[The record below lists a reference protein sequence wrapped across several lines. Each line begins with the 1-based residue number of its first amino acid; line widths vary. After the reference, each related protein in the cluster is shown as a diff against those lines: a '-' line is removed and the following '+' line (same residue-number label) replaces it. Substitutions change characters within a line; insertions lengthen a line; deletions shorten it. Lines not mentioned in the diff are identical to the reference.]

1 MSLFQRAVI
10 ANYASATDKQ
20 KLDALYTRY
29 CTHFAAPEKQ
39 RNIRAAKEEQYQEG
53 FLRELFVDVMGYTIN
68 PDPGWNLTTE
78 LKNER
83 DSKKADG
90 AVLVDATPRMVI
102 ELKSVATKDLRT
114 VEAQAF
120 GYRNS
125 HNGVRYVV
133 ISNFERL
140 RFYIDNTVDY
150 EEFHLFTLSR
160 EEFTLL
166 WLLLAYENVK
176 TDVPLRLRD
185 ASIIKEQDVSELL
198 YKDYAT
204 FKRELF
210 SDMRERNPQYE
221 PLLLFRKSQKLMDRL
236 LFILFAE
243 DRGLIPP
250 NRISYINNNWE
261 QYNAQQ
267 EEFGIGEHRP
277 LYDFYKGIFN
287 NLHKGSKDIFAYNG
301 GLFRPDDVLDNIS
314 LSSELLLRHTRVL
327 TRYDFASEVDVNIMG
342 HIFEHSLV
350 EIEEMTAALS
360 SGEQITTDKRAKDG
374 IFYTPGFITRY
385 MVQITLG
392 QLVES
397 RRPLPPDA
405 DAPKLS
411 TQKKKSIIEAWE
423 SYRTWLLELTICDP
437 ACGSG
442 AFLNAALERLME
454 EHRLIDETLAFIRG
468 ETLILSDIENSILER
483 NLYGVD
489 INEES
494 VEIAKLSLWLRTA
507 QKGRKLST
515 LSANICVGN
524 SLIHSR
530 EHAPTNAFDWQQAF
544 PQVFAKGG
552 FDIILGNPPYVAL
565 QTMRE
570 QSEIYASLGYQSFDK
585 NGDLYCLFTE
595 RAYSLLKPGGSL
607 SFIMPNKWM
616 LTDYGKGLRAFMSR
630 TGLRQI
636 INFGDVQF
644 FRDATTYVCIFHT
657 QKGEPA
663 DTVQALSLNRKTYH
677 GDFMAE
683 IPAGLAPYPTADFG
697 TEPWIIRP
705 QEHTAVLNKMQQ
717 HAPLASQPIEIFRG
731 VLTGLNDAFF
741 IDDFTRNALIEQDP
755 RSAEI
760 IKPIL
765 RGRDIAAWTN
775 RAEPEWLIATFPAL
789 KLNIDTYPAVRDFLL
804 AFGKERLEQSG
815 RKFTP
820 EEAVR
825 YGAKAAR
832 KKTSNR
838 WFETQ
843 DSISYHTAFAEPKII
858 YPNMTSLFPFMYDE
872 QGLLINDKAFI
883 LSSTEQD
890 REYMLAL
897 TAIFNSKAAKLWI
910 WYNCP
915 ELQGGTR
922 EVRKVYF
929 EKFPVPDLGAS
940 KSELAALAEER
951 TEVEKA
957 LRRHTQR
964 FLHRV
969 STENGGKK
977 LSSKLCE
984 FTAPDFAAFL
994 KASGLKLKLAE
1005 KDEWEEYFDSACARV
1020 RELQARARLL
1030 DMQLEN
1036 LIGSLYG
1043 FSEAERKTL
1052 NLQSTDLQSTK

>member
-1 MSLFQRAVI
+1 MSLFQRTVI
-10 ANYASATDKQ
+10 SNFADATDKQ
-20 KLDALYTRY
+20 RLDALYARY
-29 CTHFAAPEKQ
+29 CAIFGSENKQ
-39 RNIRAAKEEQYQEG
+39 NNIRAAKEEQYQEG
-53 FLRELFVDVMGYTIN
+53 FLRDLFVDVMGYTIN
-68 PDPGWNLTTE
+68 PNPDWNLTTE

-90 AVLVDATPRMVI
+90 AVIVNSAPRMVI

-125 HNGVRYVV
+125 HEGVRYVV

-140 RFYIDNTVDY
+140 RFYIDNAVDY

-160 EEFTLL
+160 NEFTLL
-166 WLLLAYENVK
+166 WILLAYENVK
-176 TDVPLRLRD
+176 TDLPLRLRE
-185 ASIIKEQDVSELL
+185 ASVIKEQDISELL
-198 YKDYAT
+198 YKDYAA
-204 FKRELF
+204 FKRDLF

-221 PLLLFRKSQKLMDRL
+221 PLLLFRKSQKLMDRI

-250 NRISYINNNWE
+250 NKITYINNNWE

-267 EEFGIGEHRP
+267 EEFGIGDQRP

-301 GLFRPDDVLDNIS
+301 GLFYPDEVLDNIT
-314 LSSELLLRHTRVL
+314 LSSELLLRHTRAL
-327 TRYDFASEVDVNIMG
+327 TCYDFGTEVDVNIMG
-342 HIFEHSLV
+342 HIFEHSLA
-350 EIEEMTAALS
+350 EIEEVTAALS
-360 SGEQITTDKRAKDG
+360 SGAPVATDKRAKDG
-374 IFYTPGFITRY
+374 IFYTPSFITRY
-385 MVQITLG
+385 MVQNTLG
-392 QLVES
+392 QLMES
-397 RRPLPPDA
+397 YRPLPPVPDA
-405 DAPKLS
+405 SSLS
-411 TQKKKSIIEAWE
+411 EKKKKALVETWE
-423 SYRTWLLELTICDP
+423 SYRARLLSLTICDP

-468 ETLILSDIENSILER
+468 ETLILSDIENAILEH

-515 LSANICVGN
+515 LSSNIRVGN
-524 SLIHSR
+524 SLIDSC
-530 EHAPTNAFDWQQAF
+530 EHAPHNAFDWKKNF
-544 PQVFAKGG
+544 PHVFAKGG

-570 QSEIYASLGYQSFDK
+570 QSEIYSKLGYEAFDK
-585 NGDLYCLFTE
+585 NGDLYCLFSE
-595 RAYSLLKPGGSL
+595 RAYNLLKPGGCL
-607 SFIMPNKWM
+607 TFIMPNKWM

-657 QKGEPA
+657 QKAEPA

-683 IPAGLAPYPTADFG
+683 ISAGLSPYPASEFG
-697 TEPWIIRP
+697 ENPWLIRP
-705 QEHTAVLNKMQQ
+705 KEHTAVLNKMQQ
-717 HAPLASQPIEIFRG
+717 HPPLVSLPIEINYG
-731 VLTGLNDAFF
+731 VKTGLNDAFF
-741 IDDFTRNALIEQDP
+741 IDDTTRNTLIEQDP

-760 IKPIL
+760 IKPML

-775 RAEPEWLIATFPAL
+775 RGKPEWLIATFPAL
-789 KLNIDTYPAVRDFLL
+789 KLNIDDYPAVRDFLL

-815 RKFTP
+815 RKFTT
-820 EEAVR
+820 EEAAR
-825 YGAKAAR
+825 YGANAAR

-843 DSISYHTAFAEPKII
+843 DSISYHTTFAEPKII
-858 YPNMTSLFPFMYDE
+858 YPNMTSLFPFMFDE
-872 QGLLINDKAFI
+872 NSYFINDKAFI
-883 LSSTEQD
+883 LSSSEKD

-922 EVRKVYF
+922 EIRKVYF
-929 EKFPVPDLGAS
+929 EKFPVPDLGES
-940 KSELAALAEER
+940 KSELAGLAEQR
-951 TEVEKA
+951 TEAEKA
-957 LRRHTQR
+957 IRHHTQR

-969 STENGGKK
+969 SAENGGKK
-977 LSSKLCE
+977 LSNKLSE
-984 FTAPDFAAFL
+984 FTELDFTAFL
-994 KASGLKLKLAE
+994 KASGLKLRLAE
-1005 KDEWEEYFDSACARV
+1005 KDEWEEYFDSACSRL
-1020 RELQARARLL
+1020 RELHTHTRLL
-1030 DMQLEN
+1030 DMQLES
-1036 LIGSLYG
+1036 LIGRLYG
-1043 FSEAERKTL
+1043 FSDSEYTTL
-1052 NLQSTDLQSTK
+1052 QKLDI

>member
-10 ANYASATDKQ
+10 TNFSSTTDKQ
-20 KLDALYTRY
+20 KLDSLYARY
-29 CTHFAAPEKQ
+29 CSIFGSEQKQ
-39 RNIRAAKEEQYQEG
+39 NNIRAAKEEQYQEG
-53 FLRELFVDVMGYTIN
+53 FLRDLFVDVMGYTIN
-68 PDPGWNLTTE
+68 PNPDWNLTTE

-90 AVLVDATPRMVI
+90 AVIVDSIPRMVI
-102 ELKSVATKDLRT
+102 ELKSVNTKDLRT

-125 HNGVRYVV
+125 HEGVRYVV

-166 WLLLAYENVK
+166 WMLLAYENVK
-176 TDVPLRLRD
+176 NNLPLRLRET
-185 ASIIKEQDVSELL
+185 SLVKEQDISELL
-198 YKDYAT
+198 YKDYAAC
-204 FKRELF
+204 KRDLF
-210 SDMRERNPQYE
+210 SDMRERNPQFA

-250 NRISYINNNWE
+250 NTITYINNNWE
-261 QYNAQQ
+261 RYNAQQ
-267 EEFGIGEHRP
+267 EEFGIGDQRP

-287 NLHKGSKDIFAYNG
+287 NLHRGNKDIFAYNG
-301 GLFRPDDVLDNIS
+301 GLFYPDEVLDNIT
-314 LSSELLLRHTRVL
+314 LSSELLLSHTRVL
-327 TRYDFASEVDVNIMG
+327 TGYDFGTEVDVNIMG
-342 HIFEHSLV
+342 HIFEHSLA
-350 EIEEMTAALS
+350 EIEEVTAALS
-360 SGEQITTDKRAKDG
+360 SGTPVSTDKRSKDG
-374 IFYTPGFITRY
+374 IFYTPSFITRY
-385 MVQITLG
+385 MVQSTLG
-392 QLVES
+392 QLMES
-397 RRPLPPDA
+397 RRPQSPGA
-405 DAPKLS
+405 NLS
-411 TQKKKSIIEAWE
+411 GKKKTSAISEWE
-423 SYRTWLLELTICDP
+423 SYRAWLLDLTICDP

-468 ETLILSDIENSILER
+468 ETLIISDIENSILER

-515 LSANICVGN
+515 LSSNIRVGN
-524 SLIHSR
+524 SLIDSP
-530 EHAPTNAFDWQQAF
+530 EHAPDNAFNWQQNF
-544 PQVFAKGG
+544 PHVFAKGG

-570 QSEIYASLGYQSFDK
+570 QSEVYAKLGYESFDK
-585 NGDLYCLFTE
+585 NGDIYCLFTE
-595 RAYSLLKPGGSL
+595 RAYNLLKPGGSL
-607 SFIMPNKWM
+607 TFIMPNKWM
-616 LTDYGKGLRAFMSR
+616 LTDYGKGLRSFMSR

-657 QKGEPA
+657 QNAEPT
-663 DTVQALSLNRKTYH
+663 DTVQALTLNRKTYH
-677 GDFMAE
+677 GDFLAE
-683 IPAGLAPYPTADFG
+683 IPAGLAPYPASEFG
-697 TEPWIIRP
+697 HEPWIIRP
-705 QEHTAVLNKMQQ
+705 QEHTAVLSKMQR
-717 HAPLASQPIEIFRG
+717 HAALATQPIEIYRG
-731 VLTGLNDAFF
+731 VLTGLNEAFF
-741 IDDFTRNALIEQDP
+741 IDDATRNALIEQDP
-755 RSAEI
+755 RSEEI
-760 IKPIL
+760 IKPML

-775 RAEPEWLIATFPAL
+775 RGEPEWLISTFPAL
-789 KLNIDTYPAVRDFLL
+789 KLNIDDYPAVRDFFL

-815 RKFTP
+815 RKFTA
-820 EEAVR
+820 EEAAI

-843 DSISYHTAFAEPKII
+843 DSISYHAAFTQPKII
-858 YPNMTSLFPFMYDE
+858 YPNMTSLFPFMYDV
-872 QGLLINDKAFI
+872 QGLFINDKAFI
-883 LSSTEQD
+883 LSSKERD
-890 REYMLAL
+890 REYLLSL
-897 TAIFNSKAAKLWI
+897 TAIFNSNAAKLWI

-922 EVRKVYF
+922 EIRKVYF
-929 EKFPVPDLGAS
+929 EKFPVPDFTEH
-940 KSELAALAEER
+940 KNTLATLAKQR
-951 TEVEKA
+951 TETEKS
-957 LRRHTQR
+957 LRRYTQR

-969 STENGGKK
+969 SSENGGKK
-977 LSSKLCE
+977 LNSKLN
-984 FTAPDFAAFL
+984 DFAELNFSDFL
-994 KASGLKLKLAE
+994 KIAGLKLKLAE
-1005 KDEWEEYFDSACARV
+1005 KDEWEEYFDTACSRI
-1020 RELQARARLL
+1020 REEQHRARSL
-1030 DMQLEN
+1030 DLQIES

-1043 FSEAERKTL
+1043 FSDEEMNTVQKLAF
-1052 NLQSTDLQSTK
+1052 

>member
-20 KLDALYTRY
+20 KLDALYARY
-29 CTHFAAPEKQ
+29 CMHFAAPEKQ
-39 RNIRAAKEEQYQEG
+39 HNIRTAKEEQYQEG

-90 AVLVDATPRMVI
+90 AVMVDAIPRMVI

-176 TDVPLRLRD
+176 TDLPQRLRD
-185 ASIIKEQDVSELL
+185 ASIIKEQDISELL

-210 SDMRERNPQYE
+210 NDMRERNPQYE

-250 NRISYINNNWE
+250 NKITYINNNWE

-301 GLFRPDDVLDNIS
+301 GLFRPDEVLDNIS
-314 LSSELLLRHTRVL
+314 LSSELLLRHTRAL

-342 HIFEHSLV
+342 HIFEHSLA

-411 TQKKKSIIEAWE
+411 AQKKKSIIEAWE
-423 SYRTWLLELTICDP
+423 SYRAWLLELTICDP

-442 AFLNAALERLME
+442 AFLNGALVRLME

-524 SLIHSR
+524 SLIDSR

-565 QTMRE
+565 QSIRE
-570 QSEIYASLGYQSFDK
+570 QSEIYATLGYKSFDK

-657 QKGEPA
+657 QKAEPA

-683 IPAGLAPYPTADFG
+683 IPAGLSPYPASEFG
-697 TEPWIIRP
+697 ENPWIIRP
-705 QEHTAVLNKMQQ
+705 KEHTAVLNKMQQ
-717 HAPLASQPIEIFRG
+717 HPPLSSHPVEINYG
-731 VLTGLNDAFF
+731 IKTGLNDAFF
-741 IDDFTRNALIEQDP
+741 IDESTRNALIEQDP

-760 IKPIL
+760 IKPML

-775 RAEPEWLIATFPAL
+775 RGKPEWLINPHNGIPEENLDAIDI
-789 KLNIDTYPAVRDFLL
+789 NIYPAIKKHLDNYWSKL
-804 AFGKERLEQSG
+804 AKRSDKGCTPYNLRSCVYLK
-815 RKFTP
+815 KF
-820 EEAVR
+820 
-825 YGAKAAR
+825 
-832 KKTSNR
+832 
-838 WFETQ
+838 F
-843 DSISYHTAFAEPKII
+843 EPKII
-858 YPNMTSLFPFMYDE
+858 YSEITSLFPFMFDE
-872 QGLLINDKAFI
+872 SGLFVNNKCFI
-883 LSSTEQD
+883 MNSTEQD

-897 TAIFNSKAAKLWI
+897 TAIFNSKAAKLWL

-922 EVRKVYF
+922 EIRKVYF
-929 EKFPVPDLGAS
+929 EKFPVPDLGES
-940 KSELAALAEER
+940 KSELAGLAEQR
-951 TEVEKA
+951 TEAEKA
-957 LRRHTQR
+957 IRHHTQR

-969 STENGGKK
+969 SAENGGKK
-977 LSSKLCE
+977 LSSKLSE
-984 FTAPDFAAFL
+984 FTELDFSAFL

-1005 KDEWEEYFDSACARV
+1005 KDEWEEYFDSACARI
-1020 RELQARARLL
+1020 RELHTHARLL
-1030 DMQLEN
+1030 DMQQES
-1036 LIGSLYG
+1036 LICRLYG
-1043 FSEAERKTL
+1043 FSEAEIATL